1 MGILKMKLKIAVM
14 LCILCFLQLL
24 TAGTLTENKKKG
36 EYPHIEWYSAQ
47 IGGGYPLVLNKC
59 EHYGEICNS
68 LMNFVKL
75 DNDFFTIKWKYA
87 FFTPVEL
94 TLNIF
99 MLGFSGSMRGGF
111 RVPIKTSSEFRLG
124 VKGGGTILVFA
135 PPCFEVSPYF
145 AILYSKRLGGGHI
158 GAGFDF
164 PIAFPVY
171 GNDPEFG
178 IFFYLKFGY

>member
-1 MGILKMKLKIAVM
+1 MKLKIAV
-14 LCILCFLQLL
+14 LFSILCFLQLI
-24 TAGTLTENKKKG
+24 TAGTLTENKKNGK
-36 EYPHIEWYSAQ
+36 YPHIEWYSAQ
-47 IGGGYPLVLNKC
+47 IGGGYPLVLNKRK
-59 EHYGEICNS
+59 HSGEIFNS
-68 LMNFVKL
+68 MMNFVKL
-75 DNDFFTIKWKYA
+75 DNDFFTIKWKHA

-135 PPCFEVSPYF
+135 LPCFEVSPYF
-145 AILYSKRLGGGHI
+145 AILYSKRLGGGHV

-171 GNDPEFG
+171 GDPEFG